1 MDRVFLDANVL
12 FSAAYKPSSRLTL
25 LWKLSNVQLVSS
37 DYAVK
42 EAEINLGRVKFEAI
56 KVLETLLKDIEQ
68 LHTDTLKPLP
78 PNVFLVEKDAPIL
91 QAAIT
96 TKATHLLTGDVKHF
110 RNLYGNTIEGVK
122 ILLPAE
128 YLTSKAF

>member
-25 LWKLSNVQLVSS
+25 LWKLSDIQLVSS

-122 ILLPAE
+122 ILLPVE
-128 YLTSKAF
+128 SLKSKAF